1 MNQAVGSVASSSKI
15 ISARYAIHSYVHEN
29 KSRTMHMLPSL
40 NFQTEAIAKWLY
52 AIVSFPR
59 SASPIMTEARVVAGV
74 ALMLDQSAVASILL
88 YYLCL
93 SGHSEHTHEEAFQSK
108 YRDERDLSSKLR
120 TLKSGSL
127 DPGYISR
134 FLTHPIP
141 PASGL
146 GTGLSLLGYRAVP
159 HWRLT

>member
-1 MNQAVGSVASSSKI
+1 MVV
-15 ISARYAIHSYVHEN
+15 RY
-29 KSRTMHMLPSL
+29 SL
-40 NFQTEAIAKWLY
+40 I
-52 AIVSFPR
+52 P
-59 SASPIMTEARVVAGV
+59 TEARVVAGV
-74 ALMLDQSAVASILL
+74 ALMLDQSAVASILLL

-127 DPGYISR
+127 NPGYISR
-134 FLTHPIP
+134 FLIHPIP
-141 PASGL
+141 SASGL
-146 GTGLSLLGYRAVP
+146 GTGLSFLGHRAVP